1 MKKGIQASLYLPKEC
16 LDIIQD
22 NSEEVL
28 SFFDSFASLDYD
40 IYLAEYNGEEVCGIE
55 FVILEDTASNVEES
69 YKSLKQFLK
78 YITNKQPIQILKLKF
93 DRI

>member
-16 LDIIQD
+16 FDIIQD

-28 SFFDSFASLDYD
+28 SFFDSFANLGYD

-55 FVILEDTASNVEES
+55 FVILEDTASNAEES

-78 YITNKQPIQILKLKF
+78 YITNKQPKQILKLKF